1 MKIVKIR
8 KKALIMILNC
18 ERVHDYD
25 YLKEDNCYQI
35 YAWDRK
41 GKFHIKHYQALQKG
55 FLFYCSL
62 T

>member
-1 MKIVKIR
+1 MKIIKIN
-8 KKALIMILNC
+8 KKALNMILNC

-41 GKFHIKHYQALQKG
+41 GKFHIKHYQAL
-55 FLFYCSL
+55 
-62 T
+62 